1 MSQAAVPAGNGRQHR
16 IARAA
21 GTPGGAAAWR
31 VAAILVAALVAMPVL
46 ALAAIA
52 AQGSGDLWPH
62 LARYVMPQAFLD
74 TALLLLG
81 VGIIVIVVGTG
92 TAWLVT
98 AFDFP
103 GRRALDWLLLLPL
116 AIPTY
121 IIAFAYLDMLHPLG
135 PVQGAIRAMLGLSS
149 PRDLR
154 LPDIRSTLGC
164 ILVLGLVLYPYVYLS
179 VRALFLMQSACLI
192 DVSRTLGQGRTGAFW
207 RVALPMA
214 RPAVAI
220 GASLAL
226 MEALN
231 DVGAAEFLGVRT
243 LTVSVYS
250 TWINRSSLAGAAQIA
265 LLMLAVVTAMVA
277 IERHARRRQAYAAS
291 AQRARRLAPH
301 RLSGWRAGGAAL
313 ACFLPVLFGF
323 GLPALHLAVVAARRL
338 GSTGWPPGLG
348 PALLTTLSLSLV
360 ATIVIVV
367 LAGMTAYAHRGTTTG
382 FAALPARV
390 ASVGYAVP
398 GTVLAIGLL
407 TPLAMVDNAL
417 NALTQATLGLTPGLI
432 LSGTGIALV
441 YAYAARFLA
450 IGIGGIEAGFQRIP
464 ASLDHAARA
473 LGESR
478 AGVARHI
485 HMPLLRPALVSAA
498 LLVFVDCMKELP
510 ATLLLRP
517 LNVETLA
524 TQVYAQASRGT
535 YEDGAL
541 AALLIVAA
549 GLVPVVLLSR
559 VSRGEPE
566 PVLAAALP
574 DPVRT

>member
-1 MSQAAVPAGNGRQHR
+1 
-16 IARAA
+16 
-21 GTPGGAAAWR
+21 
-31 VAAILVAALVAMPVL
+31 MPVV

-62 LARYVMPQAFLD
+62 LARYVMPQALAD
-74 TALLLLG
+74 TAILLAG
-81 VGIIVIVVGTG
+81 VGLIVVVIGTG

-98 AFDFP
+98 AFEFP
-103 GRRALDWLLLLPL
+103 FRRWLDWLLLLPL

-135 PVQGAIRAMLGLSS
+135 PVQGAIRAMLGYAS
-149 PRDLR
+149 PRDFR

-164 ILVLGLVLYPYVYLS
+164 IVVLGLVLYPYVYLS
-179 VRALFLMQSACLI
+179 VRALFLMQSACLL
-192 DVSRTLGQGRTGAFW
+192 DVSRTLGQSRAGAFW

-214 RPAVAI
+214 RPAVAV

-291 AQRARRLAPH
+291 AQRARRLSPH
-301 RLSGWRAGGAAL
+301 RLAGWRAGAATV
-313 ACFLPVLFGF
+313 ACALPVLLGF
-323 GLPALHLAVVAARRL
+323 GLPALHLAVTALRRF
-338 GSTGWPPGLG
+338 GATGWQAGTG
-348 PALLTTLSLSLV
+348 PALVTTVSLSLV
-360 ATIVIVV
+360 ATAVIVI
-367 LAGMTAYAHRGTTTG
+367 LAGMTVYAHRGASRPS
-382 FAALPARV
+382 AAWPARI
-390 ASVGYAVP
+390 ASIGYAVP

-407 TPLAMVDNAL
+407 TPLAMVDNAVD
-417 NALTQATLGLTPGLI
+417 ALVRATLGLSPGLV

-473 LGESR
+473 LGETR
-478 AGVARHI
+478 AGVARQI
-485 HMPLLRPALVSAA
+485 HLPLLRPALVSAG

-524 TQVYAQASRGT
+524 TLVYAQASRGT

-549 GLVPVVLLSR
+549 GLVPVLLLSR